1 MGSSRFSS
9 ERATAMSDSIQG
21 LARDRAYAGLLQKL
35 LIVLLRDNDILEA
48 HPSFRIESCR
58 LTVELYVQ
66 RPYISD
72 GKHEFAGSNELRRLT

>member
-1 MGSSRFSS
+1 MGPSRFSS

-21 LARDRAYAGLLQKL
+21 LARDRPYAGLLQKL

-48 HPSFRIESCR
+48 HPSFRLEFCR

-66 RPYISD
+66 CPHISD
-72 GKHEFAGSNELRRLT
+72 GKHKFAGSHELGRLT